1 MLNRASTSWLRTLI
15 PPEFVVAYE
24 ASGVPVPYHTEMT
37 FAGDRVQAA
46 FIMWTG
52 FQVIYTL
59 IVLGITK
66 SAPSLLV
73 FWSGAVYYTVM
84 IPILFGFITS
94 DLFGVYGAER
104 AINTIAPGLCRLAF
118 AIVWLP
124 IVHIT
129 YEFCLLVMPL
139 RFCSR
144 RSIKTAADA
153 DSKV

>member
-1 MLNRASTSWLRTLI
+1 MSCIAPPKRVRVTLTLAYDDLYIRAYYR
-15 PPEFVVAYE
+15 
-24 ASGVPVPYHTEMT
+24 
-37 FAGDRVQAA
+37 
-46 FIMWTG
+46 
-52 FQVIYTL
+52 
-59 IVLGITK
+59 
-66 SAPSLLV
+66 
-73 FWSGAVYYTVM
+73 SGAVYYTVM